1 MVYPGD
7 VIEPIDLIEHD
18 QQSPLGGCF
27 GRLISS
33 MILTAPMFSFFLFVN
48 HIP

>member
-7 VIEPIDLIEHD
+7 VIEPIDLIERG
-18 QQSPLGGCF
+18 QQPPLGGCI

-33 MILTAPMFSFFLFVN
+33 MILTSPMFFFL
-48 HIP
+48 

>member
-7 VIEPIDLIEHD
+7 VIEPIDLIERD
-18 QQSPLGGCF
+18 QQPPLGGCF

-33 MILTAPMFSFFLFVN
+33 MILTSTMFFFL
-48 HIP
+48 